1 MNKSNEILNYWL
13 NVISA
18 VKNEFP
24 FFEFNEIKIDCTKY
38 PRLKIFLDNVLISSI
53 DIFCK
58 VNVDSKPYKQQMYI
72 KSSVRKSDYKVDL
85 EHDFMDAEY
94 IDDVLLEIGFL
105 LAAISVLE
113 ENEL

>member
-94 IDDVLLEIGFL
+94 IDKVLLEIRFL
-105 LAAISVLE
+105 LAEISVLE